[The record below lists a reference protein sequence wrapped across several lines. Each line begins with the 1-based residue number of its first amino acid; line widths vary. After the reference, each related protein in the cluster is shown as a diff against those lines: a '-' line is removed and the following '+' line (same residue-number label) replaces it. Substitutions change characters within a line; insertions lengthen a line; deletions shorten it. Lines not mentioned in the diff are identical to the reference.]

1 MVSTK
6 IDAFHTCHL
15 QGSISTILEKV
26 PYHSNA
32 NEEQWLGQGYYFWT
46 DSHFFATKWGE
57 RKDKY
62 PNGYVITKFTIEIPA
77 ADLLDLVGNV
87 SHQLEFEK
95 QIRAYLARMGKELT
109 YETARSI
116 PVSKMLDHLREQAK
130 IEIQAGNDFFT
141 YSAIKAAD
149 MAKCT
154 LKYPYLEGERDG
166 FQHHLYL
173 PTRQQL
179 FISKCYGS
187 YLGNKELFHIRRLA
201 SNGKGYQTIPLPNM
215 RK

>member
-62 PNGYVITKFTIEIPA
+62 PNGSLYTTNFTEP
-77 ADLLDLVGNV
+77 LSYQG
-87 SHQLEFEK
+87 
-95 QIRAYLARMGKELT
+95 
-109 YETARSI
+109 
-116 PVSKMLDHLREQAK
+116 
-130 IEIQAGNDFFT
+130 
-141 YSAIKAAD
+141 SAF
-149 MAKCT
+149 
-154 LKYPYLEGERDG
+154 LK
-166 FQHHLYL
+166 L
-173 PTRQQL
+173 PK
-179 FISKCYGS
+179 S
-187 YLGNKELFHIRRLA
+187 
-201 SNGKGYQTIPLPNM
+201 P
-215 RK
+215 